1 MTKIISCDYTVTFQR
16 SFSFCGVFYH
26 AHIPYHFTA
35 ACFQSN
41 YAYNNAQQ
49 FAIVDYEGR
58 FCSCTAEVKEIVAGK
73 LKEYEI

>member
-1 MTKIISCDYTVTFQR
+1 MTKIISCDYSVTFQR

-26 AHIPYHFTA
+26 AHIPYKFTA
-35 ACFQSN
+35 THFEENYKFQTP
-41 YAYNNAQQ
+41 QQ
-49 FAIVDYEGR
+49 FAIVDYGNR